1 MFIKEKLYYTV
12 KYNIYKRVIKFNGS
26 CISIISILTGKA
38 KLVLISHLIKDYY
51 EKYR

>member
-26 CISIISILTGKA
+26 CISIISILTSKA
-38 KLVLISHLIKDYY
+38 RLVLTSHLIKDYY